1 MAEERRGRGR
11 ETVLV
16 TGASSGIGR
25 ELALCFARDGA
36 SLALVARREERLHA
50 LAEELGE
57 RHRTTATVLPGDL
70 AEPDGPVRIVRE
82 LEARGVA
89 VDVLVNNAGFGA
101 RGRFASLDLDRQLA
115 MVQVNVTALMHLTG
129 LLLPGMI
136 ERDRGGILNVGSLA
150 GFIPGPRMA
159 VYYATKAFVLS
170 FTEGLAEE
178 LRGTGVQATVLA
190 PGPVATEFATAGGMA
205 DGKAIRPRAA
215 SAAATA
221 AAGHRGFRRG
231 EVIVVPEVTGRI
243 GLGVVRLAPR
253 GLVRRVLNSLQGS

>member
-1 MAEERRGRGR
+1 MREQKTREVP

-36 SLALVARREERLHA
+36 SLVLVARREGRLHA
-50 LAEELGE
+50 LADELRA
-57 RHRTTATVLPGDL
+57 RHGREVVVLRGDL
-70 AEPDGPVRIVRE
+70 AEPGSPARIVQQ
-82 LEARGVA
+82 LADRGLA
-89 VDVLVNNAGFGA
+89 VDVLVNNAGFGG
-101 RGRFASLDLDRQLA
+101 RGQFASQGLERQLA
-115 MVQVNVTALMHLTG
+115 MVQVNVTALMHLTH
-129 LLLPGMI
+129 LLLPAMI
-136 ERDRGGILNVGSLA
+136 ERKRGGVLNVGSLA

-178 LRGTGVQATVLA
+178 LRGTGVRVTVLA
-190 PGPVATEFATAGGMA
+190 PGPVATEFGEVSGLA
-205 DGKAIRPRAA
+205 DSRAFRLRAA
-215 SAAATA
+215 DAAATA

-231 EVIVVPEVTGRI
+231 EVIVVPELSGRM

-253 GLVRRVLNSLQGS
+253 AAVRRFISAIQG